1 MEHEEQYFNKKKI
14 MQCHFGEL
22 GQGVGW
28 YSSLASVRSH
38 LAIFS
43 WLNICAAYIV

>member
-14 MQCHFGEL
+14 MQCHCGEL

-28 YSSLASVRSH
+28 YYSSASVRGQ

-43 WLNICAAYIV
+43 WLIVCAAQVV